1 MCSLWFNRVIRPP
14 PPLWVLQEIV
24 GFAALGNWWLEVKT
38 NLDFISDYTIG
49 REKIAKWTKK
59 KITQWVE
66 FHNRPPSAFLPP
78 YSLRFQ
84 MFFFTELGWLSGL
97 NFEIVPSLHLFFL
110 FSKAWIATTRI
121 GVELNLETFSQISNS
136 INFNPS

>member
-1 MCSLWFNRVIRPP
+1 MYSDTTVWAQKFNLCSLWFNRVIRPL

-59 KITQWVE
+59 KITQLAGGGKIQSWNLQV
-66 FHNRPPSAFLPP
+66 
-78 YSLRFQ
+78 
-84 MFFFTELGWLSGL
+84 
-97 NFEIVPSLHLFFL
+97 
-110 FSKAWIATTRI
+110 
-121 GVELNLETFSQISNS
+121 GVHMVF
-136 INFNPS
+136 P